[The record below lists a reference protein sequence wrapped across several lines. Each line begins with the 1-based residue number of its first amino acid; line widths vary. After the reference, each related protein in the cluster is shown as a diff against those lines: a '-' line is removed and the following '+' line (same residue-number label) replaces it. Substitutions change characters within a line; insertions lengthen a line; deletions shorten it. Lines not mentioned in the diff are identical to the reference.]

1 MIIGNFEH
9 DTKRDFYKG
18 EIVTLTFEKFGVV
31 FSPVE
36 KKTNDKEP
44 DYRIHAI
51 GNDHF
56 VELGAAWKRTSEG
69 GKDFLSVSL
78 DGPLLEAPFSAALF
92 KGNGRNFE
100 LVWTRPKRKDKP
112 AEAEAA

>member
-1 MIIGNFEH
+1 MIIGNFEY
-9 DTKRDFYKG
+9 DQKKDLYKG
-18 EIVTLTFEKFGVV
+18 DIVTLTFERLGVV

-78 DGPLLEAPFSAALF
+78 DGPLLEAPFNAALF

-100 LVWTRPKRKDKP
+100 LVWNRTKANSPSAKH
-112 AEAEAA
+112 AA